1 MAVRVRLRIKG
12 KNGEI
17 VTSALVNSGFE
28 AEEPQLII
36 PLSLA
41 ERLNLASSEVDIE
54 DFNVAGGGRVSGYRI
69 RENLKVE
76 LITEDRNPIKA
87 EALATALPGEK
98 EVIISDYLASTLGI
112 VILDPRKGEWCLKD
126 EIGLKQ
132 RTSTQ
137 PQEW

>member
-1 MAVRVRLRIKG
+1 LAVRVRLRIKG
-12 KNGEI
+12 KSGEI
-17 VTSALVNSGFE
+17 ETSALVNSGFE

-41 ERLNLASSEVDIE
+41 ERLNLASLEVDIE

-87 EALATALPGEK
+87 EALATALPG
-98 EVIISDYLASTLGI
+98 DLG
-112 VILDPRKGEWCLKD
+112 DCRHAYACL
-126 EIGLKQ
+126 
-132 RTSTQ
+132 
-137 PQEW
+137 

>member
-1 MAVRVRLRIKG
+1 MRLRIKG
-12 KNGEI
+12 KSGEI

-54 DFNVAGGGRVSGYRI
+54 DFSVAGGGRVSGYRI

-76 LITEDRNPIKA
+76 LITEDRNPIEV

>member
-1 MAVRVRLRIKG
+1 MKLRIKG
-12 KNGEI
+12 KSREI

-54 DFNVAGGGRVSGYRI
+54 DFSVAGGGRVSGYRI
-69 RENLKVE
+69 RESLKVE
-76 LITEDRNPIKA
+76 LIAEDRNPIEV